1 MNKKLW
7 LTTLASPIA
16 VLPVLTT
23 VACQTSATDNE
34 TQNQIGNI
42 GNSELSRF
50 TFLLFKSNVISL
62 VNRDQIK
69 DSEELKKHIIDEIK
83 KFPTIRESS
92 INVTTENENFIIE
105 YQLKVVAGTIKDSVG
120 IKDPSLIKETKSLNG
135 NFKIP
140 LPKGN

>member
-16 VLPVLTT
+16 ILPILTT

-42 GNSELSRF
+42 GNSELTRF

-62 VNRDQIK
+62 VNRHQIK
-69 DSEELKKHIIDEIK
+69 DSEELKKLIIDEIK
-83 KFPTIRESS
+83 KFPTIQESS

-120 IKDPSLIKETKSLNG
+120 IKDPSLIKETESLNG

>member
-16 VLPVLTT
+16 ILPILTT

-62 VNRDQIK
+62 VNRHQIK
-69 DSEELKKHIIDEIK
+69 DSEELKKLIIDEIK

-120 IKDPSLIKETKSLNG
+120 IKDPSLIKETESLNG
-135 NFKIP
+135 TFKIP
-140 LPKGN
+140 LSKGN

>member
-23 VACQTSATDNE
+23 VACQTSPTDNE

-62 VNRDQIK
+62 VNRNQIK
-69 DSEELKKHIIDEIK
+69 DPEELKNLLLMKLK
-83 KFPTIRESS
+83 SFQPF
-92 INVTTENENFIIE
+92 ENQI
-105 YQLKVVAGTIKDSVG
+105 
-120 IKDPSLIKETKSLNG
+120 
-135 NFKIP
+135 
-140 LPKGN
+140 

>member
-16 VLPVLTT
+16 ILPILTT

-34 TQNQIGNI
+34 TKNQIGDI

-62 VNRDQIK
+62 VNRHQIK
-69 DSEELKKHIIDEIK
+69 DSEELKKCK
-83 KFPTIRESS
+83 
-92 INVTTENENFIIE
+92 
-105 YQLKVVAGTIKDSVG
+105 LKSKSPLCKIAGGDFCLLVNK
-120 IKDPSLIKETKSLNG
+120 N
-135 NFKIP
+135 
-140 LPKGN
+140 

>member
-23 VACQTSATDNE
+23 AACQTSSTNNE

-62 VNRDQIK
+62 VNRNQIK
-69 DSEELKKHIIDEIK
+69 DSEELKKRIIDEIK

-92 INVTTENENFIIE
+92 INVTTENENFIIK

-120 IKDPSLIKETKSLNG
+120 IKDPSLIKETESLNG